1 MNFKLG
7 TEMITL
13 YDAPSS
19 GNGHKVELILNLL
32 GHEFERREIHILQGE
47 SRTKEFMATLNAAGK
62 IPVVVLDDGR
72 TLTESNAILHFFGEG
87 TPYVPEDPFY
97 RAQMLSWM
105 FWEQYSHEPTV
116 AVVRS
121 WRKYKRMT
129 PEQEAQLDE
138 KVAGGYEVLDLMER
152 HLAENAWLVGDRAS
166 LADLA
171 LYPYTAKATE
181 GGFDL
186 SQYTAIQAWLARV
199 EALEGF
205 KPMTQSE
212 PQNQERQN

>member
-1 MNFKLG
+1 MQAKDFKLG
-7 TEMITL
+7 MNMITL

-32 GHEFERREIHILQGE
+32 GREFERREVQIFQGE
-47 SRTKEFMATLNAAGK
+47 SRTEEFRATLNAAGK

-87 TPYVPEDPFY
+87 TPYVPEDPFQ
-97 RAQMLSWM
+97 RAQMLAWM

-121 WRKYKRMT
+121 WRKYKKMT
-129 PEQEAQLDE
+129 PEQETQLDE
-138 KVAGGYEVLDLMER
+138 KVARGYEALDLIER
-152 HLAENAWLVGDRAS
+152 HLAENAWLVGVRAS

-171 LYPYTAKATE
+171 LYPYTAKAPE

-186 SQYTAIQAWLARV
+186 AQYTAIQAWLARV
-199 EALEGF
+199 EALDGF
-205 KPMTQSE
+205 QPMTASE
-212 PQNQERQN
+212 PQT